1 MDREVIHLMRYFK
14 LGQTIKCEE
23 NPIECN
29 CTADEITITSMQ
41 GPKIVPTKKTIY
53 RVLVSH
59 YPIFTSTTIYSALTK
74 I

>member
-29 CTADEITITSMQ
+29 CTADEITITFMQ
-41 GPKIVPTKKTIY
+41 GPKIVQLYTAP
-53 RVLVSH
+53 
-59 YPIFTSTTIYSALTK
+59 LTK
-74 I
+74 NLDPQF